1 MSTVPIRQLT
11 AEEYLE
17 IERQAEFKSEFYRGE
32 MFAMSGASRAHNMI
46 QANLIRRLGE
56 RLDGTPCRAVGSDQR
71 VYISATGLYTYPD
84 VVIHCD
90 PSEFLSGQFD
100 TLLTPKVL
108 FEILSESTERYD
120 RITKSNH
127 YREVE
132 SLHEYVLVSQTEHRI
147 EVYQRLPDGEWS
159 HRDIR
164 GLMET
169 LTLESVGLSIPLSE
183 IYLRVELRN
192 KDAPEFE

>member
-1 MSTVPIRQLT
+1 MSSLPVHKLSP
-11 AEEYLE
+11 EEYLE
-17 IERQAEFKSEFYRGE
+17 IERRAEYKSEFFRGE
-32 MFAMSGASRAHNMI
+32 MFAMSGASREHNMI

-71 VYISATGLYTYPD
+71 VCISATGLYAYPD
-84 VVIHCD
+84 AVVHCD
-90 PSEFLSGQFD
+90 PSEFLAGQFD

-132 SLHEYVLVSQTEHRI
+132 SLQEYVLVSQTEPRI

-159 HRDIR
+159 HCDIQ
-164 GLMET
+164 GLTES
-169 LTLESVGLSIPLSE
+169 LTLESIGIAIPLSE
-183 IYLRVELRN
+183 IYSRVEFPN
-192 KDAPEFE
+192 SSAAAV